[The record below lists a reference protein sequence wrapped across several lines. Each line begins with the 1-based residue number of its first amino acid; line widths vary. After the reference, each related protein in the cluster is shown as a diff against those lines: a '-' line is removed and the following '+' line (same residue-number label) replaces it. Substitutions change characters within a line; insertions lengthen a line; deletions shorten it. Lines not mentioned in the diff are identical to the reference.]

1 LKDFLPLLKSF
12 YSFLFFTTA
21 LTLKKFEF
29 TVESPDFP
37 EDGGGSVIFQRDE
50 FIKKTVE
57 IVLKKDPIEN
67 KFRSYYWRAPP
78 GSGKTVF
85 LKLMGK
91 ELQSRG
97 CDVYSIILAGS
108 LQKDHKEYFKNLCE
122 KAGTR
127 TVVLLIDEVHNNA
140 KSPVWDGL
148 LKSHRPKNLLVLGVG
163 IPINVPSPQFTGKF
177 PRSGE
182 LIPMFL
188 TPNDLPEIYT
198 YFKAKYK
205 YIPDEVITKSCQTI
219 LHYTSGQIFPFIS
232 ILEDLF
238 TSQPSPQADNIVTA
252 EAAVHVPPLPAY
264 NAALDDLGM
273 YLSSP
278 KFYKS
283 SRVDRMIQRCSFD
296 LDGAALNA
304 AENILMGKIQDS
316 VDLDRYCFFA

>member
-1 LKDFLPLLKSF
+1 VFSVDEEP
-12 YSFLFFTTA
+12 
-21 LTLKKFEF
+21 
-29 TVESPDFP
+29 FP
-37 EDGGGSVIFQRDE
+37 PDGGGSVIFQRCE
-50 FIKKTVE
+50 FIKDTADTM
-57 IVLKKDPIEN
+57 LTKDAGGR
-67 KFRSYYWRAPP
+67 FMSYYWRAPP

-127 TVVLLIDEVHNNA
+127 TVVLLIDEVHHYTN
-140 KSPVWDGL
+140 SSVWDGL

-163 IPINVPSPQFTGKF
+163 IPINVPSPQFTEKF

-264 NAALDDLGM
+264 NAASL
-273 YLSSP
+273 
-278 KFYKS
+278 KF
-283 SRVDRMIQRCSFD
+283 
-296 LDGAALNA
+296 
-304 AENILMGKIQDS
+304 
-316 VDLDRYCFFA
+316 